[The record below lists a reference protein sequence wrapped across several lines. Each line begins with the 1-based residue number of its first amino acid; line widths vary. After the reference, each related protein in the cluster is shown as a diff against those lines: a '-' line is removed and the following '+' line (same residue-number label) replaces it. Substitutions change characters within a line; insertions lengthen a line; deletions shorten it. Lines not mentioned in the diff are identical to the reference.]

1 MAGPSKADAQRQR
14 VLSASAEIF
23 SRRGYRATSMNEI
36 AAEVGLSKPTLYHY
50 FRRKE
55 DILVRL
61 YENVMGHILTSA
73 QAIAAAA
80 PSPIAALRQLITYR
94 VRYTCENQALHK
106 LFFEEEAELP
116 PGMLRTV
123 LQRRRE
129 FEDILKSAVLQH
141 LAATGITLPT
151 TPTVYVN
158 TCLGAANWV
167 YKWFNPNGGEDPQT
181 LGQHIATLVLQPLL
195 NPVPVPDPDPAAVPR
210 PGHASP
216 RRTG

>member
-61 YENVMGHILTSA
+61 YENVMEHILTSA
-73 QAIAAAA
+73 QTITAAA

-94 VRYTCENQALHK
+94 VRHTCENQALHK

-129 FEDILKSAVLQH
+129 FENILKSAVLQH

-167 YKWFNPNGGEDPQT
+167 YKWFNPNGSEDPQT

-195 NPVPVPDPDPAAVPR
+195 NPVPVPDPDPATVPR

>member
-116 PGMLRTV
+116 PAMLRTV

-129 FEDILKSAVLQH
+129 FENILKSAVLQH

-167 YKWFNPNGGEDPQT
+167 YKWFNPDGSEDPQT

-195 NPVPVPDPDPAAVPR
+195 NPVPVPDPDPAAVPL